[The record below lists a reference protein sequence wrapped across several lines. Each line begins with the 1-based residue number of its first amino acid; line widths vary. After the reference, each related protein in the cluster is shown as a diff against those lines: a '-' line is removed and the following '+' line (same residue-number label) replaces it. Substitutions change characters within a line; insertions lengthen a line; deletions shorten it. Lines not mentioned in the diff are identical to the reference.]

1 MKDAEEG
8 EEIKETFSENIS
20 SCQEN
25 KMSKY
30 WKVSSPKFVTFRIK
44 QEGCLILEKIS
55 WLWEAKIFIP
65 EGID

>member
-8 EEIKETFSENIS
+8 GEIKETFSENIS

-30 WKVSSPKFVTFRIK
+30 WKVSSPKFVTLRIK

-55 WLWEAKIFIP
+55 WL
-65 EGID
+65 